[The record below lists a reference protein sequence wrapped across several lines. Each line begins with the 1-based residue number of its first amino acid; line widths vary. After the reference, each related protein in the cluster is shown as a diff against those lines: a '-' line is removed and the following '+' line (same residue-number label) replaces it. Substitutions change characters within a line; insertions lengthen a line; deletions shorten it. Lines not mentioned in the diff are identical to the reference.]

1 MGVVRRSPT
10 PKPFGKMREDKARLE
25 RAAMLMFIR
34 AMRLAY
40 ERDITIYEQRERP
53 DFWVLDET
61 GRRVGVEITHLY
73 HNEEE
78 ARFLNG
84 RALTDIHP
92 ITTTN
97 ELLDALNHSLLKK
110 APLSFKYEA
119 PDGLILL
126 IRVTSPQVKKA
137 EILANLARVQLPPA
151 AFDEVWMLFYD
162 FDHLDWADLL
172 LLGGN
177 AVNGSG

>member
-1 MGVVRRSPT
+1 
-10 PKPFGKMREDKARLE
+10 MREDKARLE

-34 AMRLAY
+34 AMRLKY
-40 ERDITIYEQRERP
+40 GRTLSIYEQRERS
-53 DFWVLDET
+53 DFWALDEA
-61 GRRVGVEITHLY
+61 GRQVGVEITHLY

-92 ITTTN
+92 ITTTDGF
-97 ELLDALNHSLLKK
+97 LDALNRSLLKK
-110 APLSFKYEA
+110 APLSFNYEA
-119 PDGLILL
+119 PDGLMLL

-137 EILANLARVQLPPA
+137 EIEANLARVQMPPS

-162 FDHLDWADLL
+162 YDELDWADLL
-172 LLGGN
+172 LL
-177 AVNGSG
+177 SGTAPAEITPDE